1 MLRKILAITLTL
13 LAGFVPGVAT
23 SQEAPAPAPATGVNP
38 DFLAN
43 SLLQDLNGDGE
54 LRIIAFG
61 DSITKGVGDF
71 LEPGADDIDVFIPI
85 GEAGYPLRMENLAQ
99 VSVRNFG
106 APGEE
111 LSIRGVPRFAAEIPA
126 LRPDLVFILEGAND
140 AFQQTSAFTYF
151 SDMQILINIAHASGA
166 TPVLITLPP
175 FGGNH
180 SNIRPYT
187 DIYNNR
193 LYELVTA
200 NGIEIADALRTYNNT
215 CVQSPCELFN
225 LPEGLHPNSVGYDV
239 LAETVLASVLG
250 VDLFAPEGP
259 ANLELALNL
268 APGSVKTKPD
278 FVPAPAPEPAA
289 AE

>member
-1 MLRKILAITLTL
+1 MLRKILAITLIL
-13 LAGFVPGVAT
+13 LAGFAPGVAT
-23 SQEAPAPAPATGVNP
+23 SQEAPAPAPAPATGVNP

-54 LRIIAFG
+54 LRIVAFG

-99 VSVRNFG
+99 ISVRNLG

-111 LSIRGVPRFAAEIPA
+111 LTLRGVPRFAAEIPA
-126 LRPDLVFILEGAND
+126 IRPDLVFIMEGAND
-140 AFQQTSAFTYF
+140 AFQQASAFSYF
-151 SDMQILINIAHASGA
+151 SSMQTLINITRAIGA
-166 TPVLITLPP
+166 TPVIITLPP
-175 FGGNH
+175 FVGNH

-193 LYELVTA
+193 LIELVSA
-200 NGIEIADALRTYNNT
+200 NGAEIADSLRAYNNT
-215 CVQSPCELFN
+215 CIQSPCELFN

-239 LAETVLASVLG
+239 LAETVLATVLG

-259 ANLELALNL
+259 ANLEIALNL
-268 APGSVKTKPD
+268 PAGSVTTKPD
-278 FVPAPAPEPAA
+278 FVPPPPPAE
-289 AE
+289 